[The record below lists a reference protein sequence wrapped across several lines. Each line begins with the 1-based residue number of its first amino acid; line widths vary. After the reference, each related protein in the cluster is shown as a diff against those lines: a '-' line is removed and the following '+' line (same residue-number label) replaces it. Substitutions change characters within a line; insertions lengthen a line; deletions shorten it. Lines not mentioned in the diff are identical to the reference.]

1 MAFLDGCE
9 CLRLDEATYA
19 VEGRL
24 AFVGRFFISGRRGQ
38 PSSTCL
44 CVVSYSSPSFRGD
57 ELPSYLRKV
66 SFLEKELSQNGQA
79 WSRVLR

>member
-44 CVVSYSSPSFRGD
+44 
-57 ELPSYLRKV
+57 RKV